1 MKKFLAAALTAAMM
15 LSLAACGKT
24 GLSDAGN
31 DWVNEDEDIEVYENQ
46 AGSST
51 YEGKIGSTLKTTWF
65 DFTVTDA
72 YVTDEDL
79 GGYSV
84 SDGNRLLVVEVKL
97 KNTYGDPVPM
107 WDDDFWIEWGDDG
120 DGAYPI
126 DVNETITDDQLPDEY
141 ELGSKETKTGT
152 IIFEVPD
159 DVEDFAFVFLEYF
172 DDNTEG
178 NYFAVYFTADE
189 K

>member
-1 MKKFLAAALTAAMM
+1 MKKFFAAALTAVMM

-24 GLSDAGN
+24 GLSGAGD
-31 DWVNEDEDIEVYENQ
+31 DWVNEDDNIETYENQ

-65 DFTVTDA
+65 DFTVKDA
-72 YVTDEDL
+72 YVTDEAIS
-79 GGYSV
+79 GYSV
-84 SDGNRLLVVEVKL
+84 SEGNRLLVVTVEL
-97 KNTYGDPVPM
+97 KNTYGDTVPM
-107 WDDDFWIEWGDDG
+107 WDDDFWIEFGED

-126 DVNETITDDQLPDEY
+126 DVNETILDDQFPKEY
-141 ELGSKETKTGT
+141 NLEKKETRTGT

-159 DVEDFAFVFLEYF
+159 DVEDFALVFLEYF
-172 DDNTEG
+172 DDSTEG